1 MPYAVVYNSQFFMP
15 LAKVTSQA
23 VSLIIRP
30 GRVRTPQH
38 PAMGVFVMRIFAATA
53 ASFIALLLSGCTG
66 MPAITTSSTGSVAGT
81 ALHGSVHGGQN
92 PIVGAHVYLYAI
104 NNTGYGGPGIAP
116 NSSNVSVSLL
126 RFATGTSQ
134 DGNGHYY
141 VTTDQN
147 GNFTITGDYTC
158 PSSYA
163 HPYFYASGGD
173 PGLGSGANSAITLMA
188 PAQACNTTAS
198 TDVNEVSTVV
208 TAYAYAGFS
217 SDPTH
222 VSASNTMLAATGLTN
237 AANNIANLEDISKSV
252 ALATTPAGNGTVPQA
267 EINTLANI
275 LAACVNSTGPASTP
289 CSTLFSNATNNGVD
303 PIDTATAALNIAH
316 YPGVNVANLFGLQ
329 TPTSPF
335 QPMLPATPTPNDFT
349 IAVSYTGGGLN
360 SPVPLAIDA
369 SGNVWVGNTATG
381 ANSVS
386 EFSPFGAPILGSP
399 FSGGGINDP
408 YSIAIDKSGNLWTA
422 NVTPNSLSEL
432 NSTGTPISTSA
443 GYTLGGLN
451 APYDIAFDQLGH
463 AWVVNNVGSSL
474 SEFSS
479 AGLPITG
486 SSGDTGG
493 GISND
498 PVSLAIDASG
508 NIWVTDS
515 IILGA
520 ISEFNSA
527 GATPGSPISP
537 STGYT
542 GGGLADPWGIAVDAN
557 GNVWEADSASST
569 SRISLFGAS
578 GSPISSATGYTG
590 GGLNIPEGIAID
602 GAGNVWVAN
611 RGSTNTSAPYPDS
624 SISEF
629 NSSGTAVSPST
640 GYTAGLNLSLRI
652 AIDGSGNVWVPNAT
666 LNTVTEFVG
675 AGSPVVTSIVS
686 NLLLPYGSR
695 AVNRP

>member
-1 MPYAVVYNSQFFMP
+1 
-15 LAKVTSQA
+15 
-23 VSLIIRP
+23 
-30 GRVRTPQH
+30 
-38 PAMGVFVMRIFAATA
+38 MR
-53 ASFIALLLSGCTG
+53 ASFTFVLSSVALLLSGCAG
-66 MPAITTSSTGSVAGT
+66 MPAITASNTGSVSGT

-92 PIVGAHVYLYAI
+92 PIVGAHVYLYAV
-104 NNTGYGGPGIAP
+104 NTTGYGGPGIAP
-116 NSSNVSVSLL
+116 NNTNASVSLL
-126 RFATGTSQ
+126 RNATGTTQ
-134 DGNGHYY
+134 DLNGHYY
-141 VTTDQN
+141 VTADQY
-147 GNFTITGDYTC
+147 GNFTITGDYSC

-173 PGLGSGANSAITLMA
+173 PGLGSGANSAITLVA
-188 PAQACNTTAS
+188 PAQACNTSAS

-208 TAYAYAGFS
+208 TAFAFAGFA

-222 VSASNTMLAATGLTN
+222 VSASNTLLAATGLTN

-252 ALATTPAGNGTVPQA
+252 ALATTPAGNGTVPQS
-267 EINTLANI
+267 EINTIANI

-289 CSTLFSNATNNGVD
+289 CSTLFSNATNNGVE

-335 QPMLPATPTPNDFT
+335 QPSLPSTPVPNDFT

-381 ANSVS
+381 VNTVT
-386 EFSPFGAPILGSP
+386 ELSPVGAPISTSAGY
-399 FSGGGINDP
+399 SGGGIDDP
-408 YSIAIDKSGNLWTA
+408 YSIAIDKSGNVWTA
-422 NVTPNSLSEL
+422 NITPNSLSEL
-432 NSTGTPISTSA
+432 NSTGAPVSTSA
-443 GYTLGGLN
+443 GYTGGGLN
-451 APYDIAFDQLGH
+451 APYAIAFDQLGH
-463 AWVVNNVGSSL
+463 AWIVNNVGTSL

-479 AGLPITG
+479 AGLPISG
-486 SSGDTGG
+486 SSGYTGG
-493 GISND
+493 GINN
-498 PVSLAIDASG
+498 PIGLAIDASG
-508 NIWVTDS
+508 NVWVTDS

-527 GATPGSPISP
+527 GSTPGSPISP
-537 STGYT
+537 STGDT

-557 GNVWEADSASST
+557 GNVWETDSASST
-569 SRISLFGAS
+569 SRLSLFGAS
-578 GSPISSATGYTG
+578 GSNISSPTGYIG

-629 NSSGTAVSPST
+629 NSSGTAISPST
-640 GYTAGLNLSLRI
+640 GYTAGLNLALSL
-652 AIDGSGNVWVPNAT
+652 AVDGSGDVWVTNAT
-666 LNTVTEFVG
+666 LNTVTQFVG
-675 AGSPVVTSIVS
+675 AASPVVTPIVA
-686 NLLLPYGSR
+686 NLLTPYGAR
-695 AVNRP
+695 AVNKP

>member
-1 MPYAVVYNSQFFMP
+1 
-15 LAKVTSQA
+15 
-23 VSLIIRP
+23 
-30 GRVRTPQH
+30 
-38 PAMGVFVMRIFAATA
+38 
-53 ASFIALLLSGCTG
+53 
-66 MPAITTSSTGSVAGT
+66 MPAITTSSTGSVSGT
-81 ALHGSVHGGQN
+81 ALRGSVRGGQN

-126 RFATGTSQ
+126 RNAAGTTQ

-141 VTTDQN
+141 VTTDQS

-158 PSSYA
+158 PTSSA
-163 HPYFYASGGD
+163 HPYFYAVGGD
-173 PGLGSGANSAITLMA
+173 PGLGSGANSAITLVA
-188 PAQACNTTAS
+188 PAQACNTSAS

-208 TAYAYAGFS
+208 TAYAFAGFS

-222 VSASNTMLAATGLTN
+222 VSASNTLLAATGLTN

-252 ALATTPAGNGTVPQA
+252 ALATTPAGNGTVPQS

-289 CSTLFSNATNNGVD
+289 CSTLFSNATNNGVQ

-316 YPGVNVANLFGLQ
+316 YPGANVANLFGLQ

-335 QPMLPATPTPNDFT
+335 QPSLPSTPAPNDFT
-349 IAVSYTGGGLN
+349 IAVSYTGAGLN
-360 SPVPLAIDA
+360 SPVPIAIDA
-369 SGNVWVGNTATG
+369 SGDVWLGNTATG
-381 ANSVS
+381 VNTVS
-386 EFSPFGAPILGSP
+386 ELSPVGAPISTSAGY
-399 FSGGGINDP
+399 SGGGIVDP
-408 YSIAIDKSGNLWTA
+408 YSIAIDKFGNVWTA

-432 NSTGTPISTSA
+432 NSSGTAVSTSA
-443 GYTLGGLN
+443 GYSGGGLN
-451 APYDIAFDQLGH
+451 APYAIAFDSLGH
-463 AWVVNNVGSSL
+463 VWVVNNIGASL

-479 AGLPITG
+479 TGTAITT
-486 SSGDTGG
+486 SSGYTGG
-493 GISND
+493 GINNN

-515 IILGA
+515 IALGA

-542 GGGLADPWGIAVDAN
+542 NGGLADPWGIAIDPN
-557 GNVWEADSASST
+557 GNVWEADSAPGAN
-569 SRISLFGAS
+569 RISLFNAAGT
-578 GSPISSATGYTG
+578 PISSALGYTG

-602 GAGNVWVAN
+602 GAGNVWVVN
-611 RGSTNTSAPYPDS
+611 RGSTDIVAPFPDS

-629 NSSGTAVSPST
+629 KSTGTAVSPST

-652 AIDGSGNVWVPNAT
+652 AVDGSGNIWVPNSN

-675 AGSPVVTSIVS
+675 AGSPVVTPIVA